1 LEKFQT
7 AVAAAD
13 AAKSRVGLSTAHAA
27 KGATNDGN
35 VMARALIHLR

>member
-7 AVAAAD
+7 AVAAD